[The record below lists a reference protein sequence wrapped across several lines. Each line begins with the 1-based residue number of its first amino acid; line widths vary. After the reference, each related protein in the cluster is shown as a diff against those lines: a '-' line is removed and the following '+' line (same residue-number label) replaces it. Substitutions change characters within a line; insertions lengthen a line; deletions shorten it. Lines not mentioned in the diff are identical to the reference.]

1 MTRLV
6 PYPLLA
12 SGLTLMWLLLTT
24 FSLGNLILGGLVA
37 ILAGQVLSALEPARP
52 RLRRPDLILRFFG
65 VVMFDIARSNIAV
78 ARVILTGGPRR
89 SGFVEIP
96 LRLREPV
103 GLAILAIVL
112 TSTPGTAW
120 IDYDATRGRL
130 LLHVFDFNEGDDWRD
145 IVQNRYERLLL
156 EILR

>member
-1 MTRLV
+1 MTRLL

-12 SGLTLMWLLLTT
+12 AALTLMWLLLTS
-24 FSLGNLILGGLVA
+24 FSLGNLILGGIVA
-37 ILAGQVLSALEPARP
+37 ILAGQAMTALEPARP
-52 RLRRPDLILRFFG
+52 GLRRPDLILRFFG
-65 VVMFDIARSNIAV
+65 VVMVDVARSNIAV
-78 ARVILTGGPRR
+78 ARVLLRGGPRR

-120 IDYDATRGRL
+120 IDYDSSQGRL
-130 LLHVFDFNEGDDWRD
+130 LLHVFDLNDGDDWRE

>member
-1 MTRLV
+1 MTRLL

-12 SGLTLMWLLLTT
+12 TALTLMWLLLTS
-24 FSLGNLILGGLVA
+24 FSLGNLILGGIVA
-37 ILAGQVLSALEPARP
+37 ILAGQAMTALEPARP
-52 RLRRPDLILRFFG
+52 GLRRPDLILRFFG
-65 VVMFDIARSNIAV
+65 VVMIDIARSNIAV
-78 ARVILTGGPRR
+78 ARVLLRGGPRR

-120 IDYDATRGRL
+120 IDYDSSQGRL
-130 LLHVFDFNEGDDWRD
+130 LLHVFDLNDGDDWRE

>member
-1 MTRLV
+1 MTRLL

-12 SGLTLMWLLLTT
+12 TALTLMWLLLTS
-24 FSLGNLILGGLVA
+24 FSLGNLILGGIVA
-37 ILAGQVLSALEPARP
+37 ILAGQAMTALEPARP
-52 RLRRPDLILRFFG
+52 GLRRPDLILRFFG
-65 VVMFDIARSNIAV
+65 VVMIDIARSNIAV
-78 ARVILTGGPRR
+78 ARVLLRGGPRR

-96 LRLREPV
+96 LRMREPV

-120 IDYDATRGRL
+120 IDYDSSQGRL
-130 LLHVFDFNEGDDWRD
+130 LLHVFDLNDGDDWRE

>member
-1 MTRLV
+1 MTRLL

-12 SGLTLMWLLLTT
+12 TALTLMWLLLTS
-24 FSLGNLILGGLVA
+24 FSLGNLILGGIVA
-37 ILAGQVLSALEPARP
+37 ILAGQAMTALEPARP
-52 RLRRPDLILRFFG
+52 GLRRPDLILRFFG
-65 VVMFDIARSNIAV
+65 VVMIDIARSNIAV
-78 ARVILTGGPRR
+78 ARVLLRGGPRR

-96 LRLREPV
+96 LRMREPV

-120 IDYDATRGRL
+120 IDYDSSRGRL
-130 LLHVFDFNEGDDWRD
+130 LLHVFDLNEGDDWRE

>member
-1 MTRLV
+1 MTRLL

-12 SGLTLMWLLLTT
+12 AALTLMWLLLTS
-24 FSLGNLILGGLVA
+24 FSLGNLILGGVVA
-37 ILAGQVLSALEPARP
+37 ILAGQAMTALEPVRP
-52 RLRRPDLILRFFG
+52 GLRRPDLILRFFG
-65 VVMFDIARSNIAV
+65 VVMIDIARSNIAV
-78 ARVILTGGPRR
+78 ARVLLRGGPRR

-120 IDYDATRGRL
+120 IDYDSSQGRL
-130 LLHVFDFNEGDDWRD
+130 LLHVFDLNDGDDWRE

>member
-1 MTRLV
+1 MTRLL

-12 SGLTLMWLLLTT
+12 AALTLMWLLLTS
-24 FSLGNLILGGLVA
+24 FSLGNLILGGVVA
-37 ILAGQVLSALEPARP
+37 ILAGQAMTALEPARP
-52 RLRRPDLILRFFG
+52 GLRRPDLILRFFG
-65 VVMFDIARSNIAV
+65 VVMIDIARSNIAV
-78 ARVILTGGPRR
+78 ARVLLRGGPRR

-120 IDYDATRGRL
+120 IDYDSSQGRL
-130 LLHVFDFNEGDDWRD
+130 LLHVFDLNDGDDWRE

>member
-1 MTRLV
+1 MTRLL

-12 SGLTLMWLLLTT
+12 AALTLMWLLLTS

-37 ILAGQVLSALEPARP
+37 ILAGQAMTALEPARP
-52 RLRRPDLILRFFG
+52 GLRRPDLILRFFG
-65 VVMFDIARSNIAV
+65 VVMFDIARSNITV
-78 ARVILTGGPRR
+78 ARVLLRGGPRR

-103 GLAILAIVL
+103 GLAILAVVL

-120 IDYDATRGRL
+120 IDYDATHGRL
-130 LLHVFDFNEGDDWRD
+130 LLHVFDLNDGDDWRE

>member
-1 MTRLV
+1 MTRLL

-12 SGLTLMWLLLTT
+12 AALTLMWLLLTS
-24 FSLGNLILGGLVA
+24 FSLGNLILGGIVA
-37 ILAGQVLSALEPARP
+37 ILAGQAMTALEPARP
-52 RLRRPDLILRFFG
+52 GLRRPDLILRFFG
-65 VVMFDIARSNIAV
+65 VVMIDIARSNIAV
-78 ARVILTGGPRR
+78 ARVLLRGGPRR

-120 IDYDATRGRL
+120 IDYDSSQGRL
-130 LLHVFDFNEGDDWRD
+130 LLHVFDLNDGDDWRE